1 MLGHKGWNKQT
12 WSLRGP
18 ILIFLWNSHDE
29 EPNEEDD
36 WRLLSSCPHPIRM
49 QNKTATRLLFVCFF
63 LVLWPFQSGQTTIK
77 RQEITAGDFSFSDL
91 TQRIQEYH
99 FIYSLYMFWS
109 CNMLV
114 YRQALFQRWAFNQT
128 HYLQFPTALL
138 SGKRVQVLNLQDKVT
153 TFDLLCP
160 VSWLFWKQV

>member
-1 MLGHKGWNKQT
+1 MFGHKGWNKQT

-29 EPNEEDD
+29 EPMRRFKGIEGSYHHGLIQSECKIKQPPGCC
-36 WRLLSSCPHPIRM
+36 L
-49 QNKTATRLLFVCFF
+49 F

-128 HYLQFPTALL
+128 HYLQFLTALL

>member
-1 MLGHKGWNKQT
+1 MKPKRSNFDIPLKLPRWGT
-12 WSLRGP
+12 
-18 ILIFLWNSHDE
+18 
-29 EPNEEDD
+29 NEEVQRN
-36 WRLLSSCPHPIRM
+36 WRFLSSWPHPIRM
-49 QNKTATRLLFVCFF
+49 QNKTATRLLLLLLF

-114 YRQALFQRWAFNQT
+114 YRQALFQRWAFNQA

>member
-1 MLGHKGWNKQT
+1 MRNLMRRMIEGCYHHVLIQSECKIKQPPGCC
-12 WSLRGP
+12 L
-18 ILIFLWNSHDE
+18 
-29 EPNEEDD
+29 
-36 WRLLSSCPHPIRM
+36 
-49 QNKTATRLLFVCFF
+49 FF

-128 HYLQFPTALL
+128 HYLQFIYSFQQHCFLVKESRCWTCKIKLQH
-138 SGKRVQVLNLQDKVT
+138 SICCVQ
-153 TFDLLCP
+153 CP
-160 VSWLFWKQV
+160 DFFGNRFRNDERIQSSLGPCAIQHNRT

>member
-1 MLGHKGWNKQT
+1 MKPKRSNFDIALKLPRWGT
-12 WSLRGP
+12 
-18 ILIFLWNSHDE
+18 
-29 EPNEEDD
+29 NEEVQRN
-36 WRLLSSCPHPIRM
+36 WRFLSSWPHPIRM
-49 QNKTATRLLFVCFF
+49 QNKTATRLLLLLLF

-114 YRQALFQRWAFNQT
+114 YRRALCQRWAFNQT

>member
-1 MLGHKGWNKQT
+1 MRNLMRRMIEGCYHHVLIQSECKIKQPPGCC
-12 WSLRGP
+12 L
-18 ILIFLWNSHDE
+18 
-29 EPNEEDD
+29 
-36 WRLLSSCPHPIRM
+36 
-49 QNKTATRLLFVCFF
+49 FF

-91 TQRIQEYH
+91 TQRIQEYN

>member
-1 MLGHKGWNKQT
+1 MKPKRSNFDIPLKLPRWGT
-12 WSLRGP
+12 
-18 ILIFLWNSHDE
+18 
-29 EPNEEDD
+29 NEEVQRN
-36 WRLLSSCPHPIRM
+36 WRFLSSWPHPIRM
-49 QNKTATRLLFVCFF
+49 QNKTATRLLLLLLF